1 MFYCSV
7 AGLSMTTVKWSRAM
21 IWAVRAKSNRFWAY
35 QGVFSTLVNFFWANS
50 VKVVAIFEL
59 KHDAQR
65 SRKLHKKTLKN
76 QILYRARRYARDF
89 GFSSAHPRGAR
100 GSNWINRDMVPGGF

>member
-1 MFYCSV
+1 M
-7 AGLSMTTVKWSRAM
+7 ATVKWSRAM
-21 IWAVRAKSNRFWAY
+21 IWVVRAKSNRFEAY

-65 SRKLHKKTLKN
+65 SRKLHKKVLKN
-76 QILYRARRYARDF
+76 QNLYRARRCARECA
-89 GFSSAHPRGAR
+89 GGT
-100 GSNWINRDMVPGGF
+100 GLTPGGINDYE